1 VIRFTRSHRSWILSS
16 GDEEIKEIETF
27 LPYASRKKEKKKKR
41 KNGMKEKK
49 KVNALR
55 PWCCEAGHI

>member
-1 VIRFTRSHRSWILSS
+1 LSS